1 MRRKT
6 KINHLMHNEKG
17 IAILTSLMMLLT
29 ITSMGIAATNLSVV
43 EGWLSVNYRSSKQAF
58 QIADA
63 GIEAARNLL
72 QTNPGALTLTQRLT
86 ARVGPN
92 NSLSDSSSIA
102 NFYAGGAFVTDDVP
116 FIADTS
122 FGGGSYRVYLTNDN
136 IVSGVGDGITS
147 TTDTNSKVTLVSF
160 GQGPNNSL
168 SIVQAVVQK
177 PDIGS
182 PQGAIV
188 LPGPN
193 VNFDGSNSN
202 ASSVAGGVRSAIS
215 VNSVTSFNSVRYD
228 PAVVKRLDNYTCN
241 SPPCIRNETIA
252 PPWNSVEG
260 ITDLY
265 NTLKSVADSVITG
278 PATLTAAQVG
288 TESNRKIV
296 VVDGAATLG
305 PVDGAGILVVTG
317 LLTLNGNFDYKG
329 LIMCIGEG
337 RLLRNGG
344 GNGTISGSVF
354 VANTKG
360 TSLGISSFDTSG
372 GGNSDII
379 YNASNLEMPGSGQ
392 VYIRRAW
399 KQS

>member
-1 MRRKT
+1 MRRKAGM
-6 KINHLMHNEKG
+6 KNLMHNEKG
-17 IAILTSLMMLLT
+17 IALITSLMMLFA

-43 EGWLSVNYRSSKQAF
+43 EGWLSSNYRSSKQSF

-63 GIEAARNLL
+63 GIENARDLL
-72 QTNPGALTLTQRLT
+72 QTNPGALTLSQRLA

-92 NSLSDSSSIA
+92 NVLSNSSSIA
-102 NFYAGGAFVTDDVP
+102 NFYAGGAFATDDVP
-116 FIADTS
+116 FIANTS
-122 FGGGSYRVYLTNDN
+122 FGGGSYRVYLTNDTT
-136 IVSGVGDGITS
+136 DGITS
-147 TTDTNSKVTLVSF
+147 TTDTNSQVTLISF

-193 VNFDGSNSN
+193 VNFDGANSN
-202 ASSVAGGVRSAIS
+202 ASSVDGGIRSAIS
-215 VNSVTSFNSVRYD
+215 LNSSTSYNAVITD
-228 PAVVKRLDNYTCN
+228 PAVVSRLNNYTCN

-288 TESNRKIV
+288 TTANRKIV

-344 GNGTISGSVF
+344 GNGTVSGSIF
-354 VANTKG
+354 VANTSNG
-360 TSLGISSFDTSG
+360 SSLGISSFDTSG

-379 YNASNLEMPGSGQ
+379 YNASNLVMPGSGQ
-392 VYIRRAW
+392 VYVRKSW